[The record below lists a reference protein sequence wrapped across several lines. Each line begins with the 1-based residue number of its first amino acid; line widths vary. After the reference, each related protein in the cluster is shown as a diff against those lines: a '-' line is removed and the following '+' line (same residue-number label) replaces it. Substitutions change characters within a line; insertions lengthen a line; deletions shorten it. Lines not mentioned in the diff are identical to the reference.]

1 MHDEGYS
8 LPRVFCVS
16 SNIEMEKKKRA
27 LIIVDHGS
35 VVDEANDMLVQII
48 QMLRE
53 DGECNFEIVRYSHME
68 LAEPTIS
75 QTFDACVADG
85 ADEII
90 VHPYFL
96 FPGKHSTQDIP
107 NMVKEAAKKHPQVS
121 YRVTAPLGLHNK
133 ILKVVLERANDDGF
147 K

>member
-1 MHDEGYS
+1 MQDEGYR
-8 LPRVFCVS
+8 LPGVFCVG

-133 ILKVVLERANDDGF
+133 ILKVVLERANGDGF

>member
-1 MHDEGYS
+1 MK
-8 LPRVFCVS
+8 
-16 SNIEMEKKKRA
+16 KKKRA

-35 VVDEANDMLVQII
+35 VVDKANDMLVQITQI
-48 QMLRE
+48 LRE
-53 DGECNFEIVRYSHME
+53 DDECDFEIVRYCHME
-68 LAEPTIS
+68 LSEPTIS

-96 FPGKHSTQDIP
+96 FPGKHSTEDIP
-107 NMVKEAAKKHPQVS
+107 NMVREAAKKHPQVS

-133 ILKVVLERANDDGF
+133 ILKVVLERANGDGF

>member
-1 MHDEGYS
+1 MK
-8 LPRVFCVS
+8 
-16 SNIEMEKKKRA
+16 KKKRA

-35 VVDEANDMLVQII
+35 VLDEANDMLVQVM

-53 DGECNFEIVRYSHME
+53 DDECDFEIVHYSHME

-75 QTFDACVADG
+75 QAFDSCVADG
-85 ADEII
+85 ADEVV

-107 NMVKEAAKKHPQVS
+107 NMVREAARKHPGVS
-121 YRVTAPLGLHNK
+121 YRVTAPLGLHDK
-133 ILKVVLERANDDGF
+133 IVKVLLERTNADGSE
-147 K
+147 

>member
-1 MHDEGYS
+1 
-8 LPRVFCVS
+8 
-16 SNIEMEKKKRA
+16 MEKKKRA

-35 VVDEANDMLVQII
+35 VVNEANDMLLQVTE
-48 QMLRE
+48 MLR
-53 DGECNFEIVRYSHME
+53 DDDECNFEIVRYSHME

-85 ADEII
+85 AEEII

-107 NMVKEAAKKHPQVS
+107 NMVQEAAKKHPQVS
-121 YRVTAPLGLHNK
+121 YRVTDPLGLHHK
-133 ILKVVLERANDDGF
+133 IVKLVLERANSNTF